1 MISGTFGP
9 ILGQNAGPRGKKWRI
24 LHFFK
29 SKLLPNHA
37 GCRQWFINHK
47 STLITCSFMLYIQ
60 KWRHPPWFL
69 SSSALNTNKCHIL
82 TIFPTKMQFQ
92 HTKMAK
98 NMIFWHQA
106 IATHR
111 SYQQNFQNPKSIHF
125 YMSYG
130 HFSEAWKS
138 SQIEP
143 NFIGGVHSMA
153 YSWKMAGWKKK
164 LQVDFLLLGNPN
176 APQQVKFHY

>member
-9 ILGQNAGPRGKKWRI
+9 ILGQNAYPRGKKWRI

-37 GCRQWFINHK
+37 GCRQWFIKHK
-47 STLITCSFMLYIQ
+47 STVITRSFMLYIQ

-82 TIFPTKMQFQ
+82 TIFLTKMQFQ

-111 SYQQNFQNPKSIHF
+111 SYQQNFQNPRSIHF
-125 YMSYG
+125 YKSYG
-130 HFSEAWKS
+130 HSRLFNIKRENWP
-138 SQIEP
+138 QP
-143 NFIGGVHSMA
+143 
-153 YSWKMAGWKKK
+153 
-164 LQVDFLLLGNPN
+164 DFAFLVSNDSLICDSPSPKNSNSLI
-176 APQQVKFHY
+176 QLKQ